1 MKCKTNLS
9 QIIHFQPTSQV
20 GSDLPHKTEFQC
32 SYCHSPENRTP
43 EKKNLH
49 QRQYRHLYNRTVHN
63 RKKLMWHKM
72 HSFQTWKSWVP
83 EWWPNIFK
91 LQLSQLAI
99 LTTYLCLLYLTG
111 ISQLWH
117 WLNDENVRYTY
128 FLYMSSHTGYIFVI
142 FFKNG
147 FLRAFQGVCGIMHCF
162 CYGQTLLSNNTETQN
177 WNCML
182 GKNVTGDFP

>member
-1 MKCKTNLS
+1 MTFPTKQSFNVLIATVQKTGL
-9 QIIHFQPTSQV
+9 
-20 GSDLPHKTEFQC
+20 LK
-32 SYCHSPENRTP
+32 
-43 EKKNLH
+43 KKNLH

-128 FLYMSSHTGYIFVI
+128 CLYMSSHTGYIFVI